1 MPLRSDSEN
10 FALIR
15 VIGVGGGGS
24 NAVNR
29 MIRAEMMGVEF
40 IACNTDAQALL
51 QSDAPHK
58 IRIGDKITRGL
69 GAGGDSSI
77 GQRAAEEDS
86 EKIAQALDD
95 SDMVFITAGLGGGTG
110 SGAAPIVAQMAKEAG
125 ALTIGVVTKPFTF
138 EGAKRKLVA
147 EKAAEE
153 LKAQVDTLITIPN
166 DRLKDVVQKNT
177 SIIDAFRVV
186 DDVLR
191 QGVQGIS
198 DIITMPG
205 LINLDFADVRAIM
218 KDAGSALMGIGR
230 ATGENRAVEA
240 ARMAIASPLLEVNI
254 QGAQGILFNIT
265 GSSSLSLFEVTEAA
279 EEIRAAADPEAN
291 IIFGTSFNERLGDE
305 VMITV
310 IATGFDGTRRQEPR
324 QAAAGQTSDASAS
337 GRAPRERDFLEE
349 LERQRVESADGGFQI
364 QPDDQ
369 AAARRHP
376 RRRAAS
382 ASRCR
387 SSARPPTTPTTWRS
401 RASSAAS
408 RSRPAA
414 DACVGRCAPR
424 SRASEPARLRCSR
437 PPSPRPPIATYS

>member
-1 MPLRSDSEN
+1 MALRSDSEN

-40 IACNTDAQALL
+40 IALNTDAQALL

-77 GQRAAEEDS
+77 GQRAAEEDTD
-86 EKIAQALDD
+86 KIAAALEG

-110 SGAAPIVAQMAKEAG
+110 SGAAPIVAEIAKAAG

-138 EGAKRKLVA
+138 EGAKRKLTA
-147 EKAAEE
+147 EKSAEE
-153 LKAQVDTLITIPN
+153 LKGKVDTLITIPN
-166 DRLKDVVQKNT
+166 DRLRDVVQKNT
-177 SIIDAFRVV
+177 SILDAFRVV

-198 DIITMPG
+198 DIITVPG

-230 ATGENRAVEA
+230 ASGENRAVEA
-240 ARMAIASPLLEVNI
+240 ARQAIASPLLEVNI
-254 QGAQGILFNIT
+254 TGAQGILFNVT

-305 VMITV
+305 VQITV
-310 IATGFDGTRRQEPR
+310 IATGFDARRSAAHHR
-324 QAAAGQTSDASAS
+324 ASAAATAPADATV
-337 GRAPRERDFLEE
+337 RVQRDFLNE
-349 LERQRVESADGGFQI
+349 LERQRSQLTDAGV
-364 QPDDQ
+364 PD
-369 AAARRHP
+369 APVTRPEEAGSTGRSP
-376 RRRAAS
+376 RSVGEPAPVKRAA
-382 ASRCR
+382 
-387 SSARPPTTPTTWRS
+387 TY
-401 RASSAAS
+401 
-408 RSRPAA
+408 
-414 DACVGRCAPR
+414 DAEDLEIP
-424 SRASEPARLRCSR
+424 SFLRR
-437 PPSPRPPIATYS
+437 QR